1 VWELLLNRPFQ
12 HRIMES
18 SGGGAWRSLCNSVP
32 VGDSTEP
39 GTPDVAEMLMFVSVF
54 LGFEKVRVGKKWFNG
69 KRACWEKGR
78 T

>member
-1 VWELLLNRPFQ
+1 
-12 HRIMES
+12 M
-18 SGGGAWRSLCNSVP
+18 CNSVP